1 MAAFVLGNGISRQR
15 VNVDQLLSCG
25 SVYGCNALYRTHT
38 PTVLVATDKPI
49 ADEIQLSGYSQHNR
63 FYTRRP
69 LPGSGAA
76 AITGRYRGY
85 SSGPNAVAIA
95 AADGHRCVYLLGFDM
110 ASTETGRFN
119 NVYAD
124 TEFYKKSTDRP
135 TFVGNWQRQLMTVF
149 GDFPAVTFV
158 RVAGA
163 TTAEVAEF
171 SSLPNYQKIHI
182 DDFLNRINTTPKD
195 L

>member
-1 MAAFVLGNGISRQR
+1 MAAFVLGNGVSRQA
-15 VNVDQLLSCG
+15 VDVDQLLSCG
-25 SVYGCNALYRTHT
+25 WVYGCNALYRTHT
-38 PTVLVATDKPI
+38 PTVLVATDQLI
-49 ADEIQLSGYSQHNR
+49 ADEIQRSGYSQHNR

-69 LPGSGAA
+69 LPESGAV

-95 AADGHRCVYLLGFDM
+95 AADGHRRVYLLGFDM
-110 ASTETGRFN
+110 APTATGHFN

-124 TEFYKKSTDRP
+124 TEFYKKSTDQP
-135 TFVGNWQRQLMTVF
+135 TFAGNWQRQLMTVF

-163 TTAEVAEF
+163 TTADITIFDAL
-171 SSLPNYQKIHI
+171 SNYQKIHI
-182 DDFLNRINTTPKD
+182 DDFLNRINTRPKD